1 MRLNLQNKN
10 ILYYSKDKKI
20 WIKIDISDNIFFGL
34 EEKTDIYNFK
44 IDNYSFTFNS
54 IGKSYELLINSFS
67 FNDLKLKKENKNNI
81 INDNYIKVNKCI
93 FKTPKAS
100 RNIQSRLNHQSSG
113 ELLIKAINNERKIHR
128 NMQVNYYTNDNFKS
142 QLPDF
147 ASNLPKS
154 IYQVYQYKNANMIK
168 HCLIC
173 LEKYIIGQEIC
184 TLPCFHFFHC
194 NCISEWLKY
203 EKNCPICRVSIELK

>member
-54 IGKSYELLINSFS
+54 NGKSYELLINSFS

-81 INDNYIKVNKCI
+81 IKVNKCN

-154 IYQVYQYKNANMIK
+154 IY
-168 HCLIC
+168 
-173 LEKYIIGQEIC
+173 
-184 TLPCFHFFHC
+184 
-194 NCISEWLKY
+194 
-203 EKNCPICRVSIELK
+203 